1 MGKIQEQRKF
11 VRREQPY
18 ITKFR
23 VKPNDDKVTKVWDA
37 VVVFTLSAGG
47 IFFYSKIDLE
57 VGIILDLNI
66 GFSRSYPTIICV
78 GKVIRM
84 TKHPVTSINGYAVEF
99 TEIDEQIKKMIN
111 RVQNKITELQK
122 KL

>member
-1 MGKIQEQRKF
+1 MHNIPERRKY
-11 VRREQPY
+11 VRIENPY
-18 ITKFR
+18 ITHFR
-23 VKPNDDKVTKVWDA
+23 VKPCDDIASKDWDTVA
-37 VVVFTLSAGG
+37 VVNLSACG
-47 IFFYSKIDLE
+47 IFFYSSTNLE
-57 VGIILDLNI
+57 VGTLLELKI

-84 TKHPVTSINGYAVEF
+84 TKHPVTSINGYVVEF

-111 RVQNKITELQK
+111 RVQYKITELQK